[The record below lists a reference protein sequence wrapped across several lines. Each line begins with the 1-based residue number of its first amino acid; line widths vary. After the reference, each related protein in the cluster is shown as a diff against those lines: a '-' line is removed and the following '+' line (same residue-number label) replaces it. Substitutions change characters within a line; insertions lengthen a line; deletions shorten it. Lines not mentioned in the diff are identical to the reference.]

1 MTPAAP
7 IAPIKR
13 ARKTKTREVK
23 NHKRSKV
30 VGSWL
35 FVRADAGSH
44 PLPARAGSGG
54 PAGAMAHAGKLM
66 TQSYSHDADPS
77 GMTPNPDAPRVPK
90 PKTTPKW
97 LDAWSDPMA
106 HVDATSELMDTAD
119 LAGDGEWR
127 LVMCSRVER
136 KIKVWANAR
145 LVSEQSLPD
154 EPVAMR
160 CFYALPTDGGARKPS
175 VAVAAGSCVFIFRG
189 NSGGGALRPHYK
201 FTTPSLPV
209 EPRETEV
216 WRRLGDGADD
226 AAVDDAVAELAD
238 ARDAGAPLT
247 ERTLEFLA
255 IGESFVEN
263 ETNARD
269 VRERRVRF
277 ARAHGA
283 SGPPIRRTSVTALA
297 VIKHVADDV
306 DATSRLV
313 FCTEHGQVHVLSADA
328 KEVQTT
334 HQLPSAVA
342 FVAVTTGSR
351 AEGKHF
357 IACACRDN
365 RCYVVKDGALDD
377 SLTIDLETPACG
389 AVAVGGNTVVIGCVD
404 DTAHAYALADSD
416 ENGKANLAG
425 QKLYTL
431 YLPSSISAMTVL
443 DVNRARRT
451 ERVAFSTRDGEIRV
465 YHGAA
470 LVLALET
477 DRLDPCVGMRFGRF
491 GREENALVTV
501 AANGG
506 VATRIMPRRADLT
519 SGGSV
524 ATAAAAAAVPLAVP
538 KKTKL
543 YVEQTAREREFG
555 RDMHVAF
562 QKDLCRLRLNTA
574 RARVASMRDGGG
586 RGAPRGGVGGV
597 SVRLDASVRGLGP
610 NFKVVVSA
618 VNVGATPLLNASLLF
633 VTEPRDAYE
642 TDGPG
647 QKTFAALLPGV
658 RRTCEVGVTCAD
670 AGAASGAANGVVRVY
685 VCDPRHATPVVS
697 AVVRMPVPEFLE

>member
-1 MTPAAP
+1 
-7 IAPIKR
+7 
-13 ARKTKTREVK
+13 
-23 NHKRSKV
+23 
-30 VGSWL
+30 
-35 FVRADAGSH
+35 
-44 PLPARAGSGG
+44 
-54 PAGAMAHAGKLM
+54 MAHAGKLM

-97 LDAWSDPMA
+97 LDAWFDPMA

-127 LVMCSRVER
+127 LVMCSRAER

-189 NSGGGALRPHYK
+189 NGGGGFALRPHYK

-226 AAVDDAVAELAD
+226 AAVDEAFRR
-238 ARDAGAPLT
+238 ARRGARRGAPLT

-255 IGESFVEN
+255 IGDPDSEN
-263 ETNARD
+263 GNDARE
-269 VRERRVRF
+269 VSARRARF

-365 RCYVVKDGALDD
+365 RCYVIGDGALDD

-416 ENGKANLAG
+416 ENGKAILAG

-431 YLPSSISAMTVL
+431 YLRSSVSAMTVL

-451 ERVAFSTRDGEIRV
+451 ERVAFATRNGEIRV

-477 DRLDPCVGMRFGRF
+477 DELDPCVGMRFGRF

-506 VATRIMPRRADLT
+506 VATRIMPRRANLT
-519 SGGSV
+519 SGDAARRRNRRRRRRRRPARRPEENQAVRGADRARTRVRPRHARRVPEGPVPSAPQHRARAPRRC
-524 ATAAAAAAVPLAVP
+524 ATAADAERRAAAAAAA
-538 KKTKL
+538 
-543 YVEQTAREREFG
+543 E
-555 RDMHVAF
+555 
-562 QKDLCRLRLNTA
+562 
-574 RARVASMRDGGG
+574 S
-586 RGAPRGGVGGV
+586 APAWTR
-597 SVRLDASVRGLGP
+597 P
-610 NFKVVVSA
+610 
-618 VNVGATPLLNASLLF
+618 
-633 VTEPRDAYE
+633 
-642 TDGPG
+642 
-647 QKTFAALLPGV
+647 
-658 RRTCEVGVTCAD
+658 C
-670 AGAASGAANGVVRVY
+670 AASAPTSRW
-685 VCDPRHATPVVS
+685 S
-697 AVVRMPVPEFLE
+697 

>member
-7 IAPIKR
+7 IKR
-13 ARKTKTREVK
+13 AHEGK
-23 NHKRSKV
+23 NTNGRRSKV
-30 VGSWL
+30 V
-35 FVRADAGSH
+35 VRSRGRR
-44 PLPARAGSGG
+44 LPSTPRARRVGG

-97 LDAWSDPMA
+97 LDAGFDPMA

-127 LVMCSRVER
+127 LVMCSRAER

-189 NSGGGALRPHYK
+189 NGGGGFALRPHYK

-226 AAVDDAVAELAD
+226 AAVDDAFAELAE

-255 IGESFVEN
+255 IGDPDSEN
-263 ETNARD
+263 GND
-269 VRERRVRF
+269 VREVSARRARF

-306 DATSRLV
+306 DATSRLA

-365 RCYVVKDGALDD
+365 RCYVIRDGALDD

-416 ENGKANLAG
+416 ENGKAILAG

-431 YLPSSISAMTVL
+431 YLPSSVSAMTVL

-451 ERVAFSTRDGEIRV
+451 ERVAFATRNGEIRV
-465 YHGAA
+465 YHGTA

-477 DRLDPCVGMRFGRF
+477 DELDPCVGMRFGRF

-506 VATRIMPRRADLT
+506 VATRIMPRRANLT
-519 SGGSV
+519 SGDAARDETPPPPPPSRSPSRRKPSCTWSRPRANASSA
-524 ATAAAAAAVPLAVP
+524 ATCTSRSRRTCAVCASTPRARASRRCATAADAERRAAAAAAGSQRPPGRVRARPRPQL
-538 KKTKL
+538 
-543 YVEQTAREREFG
+543 QGGRERGE
-555 RDMHVAF
+555 RRRHA
-562 QKDLCRLRLNTA
+562 A
-574 RARVASMRDGGG
+574 
-586 RGAPRGGVGGV
+586 
-597 SVRLDASVRGLGP
+597 
-610 NFKVVVSA
+610 
-618 VNVGATPLLNASLLF
+618 LNASLLF

-647 QKTFAALLPGV
+647 QKTFAALC
-658 RRTCEVGVTCAD
+658 RA
-670 AGAASGAANGVVRVY
+670 
-685 VCDPRHATPVVS
+685 
-697 AVVRMPVPEFLE
+697 

>member
-1 MTPAAP
+1 
-7 IAPIKR
+7 
-13 ARKTKTREVK
+13 
-23 NHKRSKV
+23 
-30 VGSWL
+30 
-35 FVRADAGSH
+35 
-44 PLPARAGSGG
+44 
-54 PAGAMAHAGKLM
+54 MAHAGKLM

-97 LDAWSDPMA
+97 LDAWFDPMA

-127 LVMCSRVER
+127 LVMCSRAER

-189 NSGGGALRPHYK
+189 NGGGGFALRPHYK

-226 AAVDDAVAELAD
+226 AAVDDAFAELAE

-255 IGESFVEN
+255 IGDPDSEN
-263 ETNARD
+263 GNDTREVSAR
-269 VRERRVRF
+269 RARF

-328 KEVQTT
+328 REVQTT

-365 RCYVVKDGALDD
+365 RCYVIKDGALDD

-416 ENGKANLAG
+416 ENGKKSAILAG

-431 YLPSSISAMTVL
+431 YLPSSVSAMTVL

-451 ERVAFSTRDGEIRV
+451 ERVAFSLRNGEIRV

-477 DRLDPCVGMRFGRF
+477 DELDPCVGMRFGRF

-506 VATRIMPRRADLT
+506 VATRIMPRRANLT
-519 SGGSV
+519 SGDAARDGV
-524 ATAAAAAAVPLAVP
+524 AAAAAAAVPLAVP

-574 RARVASMRDGGG
+574 RRSAPAAAAAAESASAWTR
-586 RGAPRGGVGGV
+586 P
-597 SVRLDASVRGLGP
+597 
-610 NFKVVVSA
+610 
-618 VNVGATPLLNASLLF
+618 
-633 VTEPRDAYE
+633 
-642 TDGPG
+642 
-647 QKTFAALLPGV
+647 
-658 RRTCEVGVTCAD
+658 C
-670 AGAASGAANGVVRVY
+670 AASAPTSRW
-685 VCDPRHATPVVS
+685 S
-697 AVVRMPVPEFLE
+697 

>member
-1 MTPAAP
+1 
-7 IAPIKR
+7 
-13 ARKTKTREVK
+13 
-23 NHKRSKV
+23 
-30 VGSWL
+30 
-35 FVRADAGSH
+35 
-44 PLPARAGSGG
+44 
-54 PAGAMAHAGKLM
+54 MAHAGKLM

-189 NSGGGALRPHYK
+189 NGGGGFENANRALRPHYK

-255 IGESFVEN
+255 IGESFSEN

-404 DTAHAYALADSD
+404 DTAHAYALVDID
-416 ENGKANLAG
+416 ENGKAILAG

-451 ERVAFSTRDGEIRV
+451 ERVAFSTLDGAIRV

-477 DRLDPCVGMRFGRF
+477 DKLDPCVGMRFGRF

-519 SGGSV
+519 SGDAARDGG
-524 ATAAAAAAVPLAVP
+524 AAAAAAVPLAVP

-586 RGAPRGGVGGV
+586 RGAPRGGVGGGQRPPGR
-597 SVRLDASVRGLGP
+597 VRARPRPQLQGGRERGERRRHAASQRIASVRHRAARRVRDGR
-610 NFKVVVSA
+610 A
-618 VNVGATPLLNASLLF
+618 GA
-633 VTEPRDAYE
+633 ED
-642 TDGPG
+642 
-647 QKTFAALLPGV
+647 V
-658 RRTCEVGVTCAD
+658 RRAFAGREEDVRGWRDVRGRRRRVGRRKRGRAR
-670 AGAASGAANGVVRVY
+670 VRVRPSARNAGGLRGRAHARSGVSRVSPRREGRAVRRGGGAKTRARVCSYY
-685 VCDPRHATPVVS
+685 VRT
-697 AVVRMPVPEFLE
+697 